1 MNKFLDLGN
10 LIRSARQLKKF
21 SQKDLANLLN
31 ISSQLLYKYESNLS
45 RPSIETLFNIC
56 YLLDIKL
63 DPIITS
69 FSEKNKFSDN
79 SSLKLKEMNM
89 IMIFSEVGHNEKKFV
104 QSHQHS
110 ILQLRRKFLKINS
123 SKHINQLLEINKKMI
138 TKSEKELSTFNKLFK

>member
-56 YLLDIKL
+56 YLLNIKL
-63 DPIITS
+63 DPIVIL
-69 FSEKNKFSDN
+69 FSEDKKFSHNGPAKPKEINIIMSNGDVDYN
-79 SSLKLKEMNM
+79 ENECLKK
-89 IMIFSEVGHNEKKFV
+89 H
-104 QSHQHS
+104 HHS

-123 SKHINQLLEINKKMI
+123 SNHINQLLEINKKLI
-138 TKSEKELSTFNKLFK
+138 NKSEKEIVTINKLFK

>member
-63 DPIITS
+63 DPIIIL
-69 FSEKNKFSDN
+69 FSEEH
-79 SSLKLKEMNM
+79 KLSQNGSTKPKEMNLVM
-89 IMIFSEVGHNEKKFV
+89 RNSKIINDENECLQK
-104 QSHQHS
+104 HHHS

-123 SKHINQLLEINKKMI
+123 SNHINQLLEINKKLI
-138 TKSEKELSTFNKLFK
+138 NKSEKEIITLNNLFK